1 MNLSATALMSSK
13 PVRPA
18 SGEEADTTPGET
30 VRILVAD
37 DHPLVRQAIAV
48 AIRRQPD
55 LEVVGEASNGTEALE
70 RIRKLKPDVVLL
82 DLRMSPQGGL
92 QVLTALA
99 NEDLPTRVLVLSAFS
114 EGVDVHEALLA
125 GAAGYLTKDQP
136 LGEIREG
143 IRRVA
148 RGERYLSPEAQAAL
162 LEQLQISAR
171 VTRPPL
177 SPRELDI
184 LRLTA
189 EGKSSAAIGKE
200 LHISQSTVKN
210 HQQHIYDKLGVS
222 NAPAAI
228 HEAMS
233 RGLLE

>member
-1 MNLSATALMSSK
+1 MNVTATALGRTEHRRK
-13 PVRPA
+13 V
-18 SGEEADTTPGET
+18 GEDPDAPPGET
-30 VRILVAD
+30 VRILLAD
-37 DHPLVRQAIAV
+37 DHPLVRQAIGV
-48 AIRRQPD
+48 ALRRQPD
-55 LEVVGEASNGTEALE
+55 LEVVGEATNGTQALE
-70 RIRKLKPDVVLL
+70 RIRELRPDIALL
-82 DLRMSPQGGL
+82 DLKMSPLNGL
-92 QVLTALA
+92 QVLAALA
-99 NEDLPTRVLVLSAFS
+99 KEDISTRVLVLSAFS
-114 EGVDVHEALLA
+114 DGADVHEALMA

-162 LEQLQISAR
+162 LEQLQLSAR
-171 VTRPPL
+171 ITRPPL

-189 EGKSSAAIGKE
+189 EGMSSAAIGRE

-228 HEAMS
+228 HEAMT

>member
-1 MNLSATALMSSK
+1 MNLSMTALGSKSS
-13 PVRPA
+13 PSNV
-18 SGEEADTTPGET
+18 GEEGDSTPGET
-30 VRILVAD
+30 VRILIAD

-55 LEVVGEASNGTEALE
+55 LEIVGEASNGTEALE
-70 RIRKLKPDVVLL
+70 HIRKLRPDIALL
-82 DLRMSPQGGL
+82 DIKMSPLSGL
-92 QVLTALA
+92 QVLAALA
-99 NEDLPTRVLVLSAFS
+99 KEDLPTRVLVLSAFS
-114 EGVDVHEALLA
+114 DGVDVHEALLA

-171 VTRPPL
+171 ITRPPL

>member
-1 MNLSATALMSSK
+1 MNSTATALGSRTVRLDSS
-13 PVRPA
+13 
-18 SGEEADTTPGET
+18 EESDPTPGET
-30 VRILVAD
+30 VRILIAD

-55 LEVVGEASNGTEALE
+55 LEIVGEASNGTEALE
-70 RIRKLKPDVVLL
+70 SIRNLRPDVALI
-82 DLRMSPQGGL
+82 DLRMSPLGGL
-92 QVLTALA
+92 QVLAALA
-99 NEDLPTRVLVLSAFS
+99 KENLPTRVLVLSAFS
-114 EGVDVHEALLA
+114 DGADVHEALLA

-162 LEQLQISAR
+162 LEQLQLSAR
-171 VTRPPL
+171 ITRPPL

-233 RGLLE
+233 RGLLQ